1 MSELD
6 ELRERVVALERENDE
21 LRTPKKRRFRAK
33 SVVGAILLVLAVVLA
48 PVAAMGT
55 WARLQLVDT
64 ERFVATFAPLASD
77 PDVQD
82 FVADQVTTAID
93 EQVDISAVVGEVFDG
108 IRSLGLP
115 PRADTA
121 ISLLEGPAANGAIS
135 LIDGVVRD
143 VVRSDQFADIWT
155 QSLRFTH
162 ERATA
167 IIQNAPGTAVQLG
180 DDGAV
185 TIELGVVIDRVKEA
199 MSERGIGLADVIPE
213 IDRSIPIAQADALAL
228 VRTVY
233 QVADIGGFWLPWLVL
248 GLFVAG
254 VLLMRDRPRA
264 LFWSSAGFALVF
276 LLLTAGMGIG
286 RGVFIR
292 AVSPSI
298 MSAAAA
304 TALFEQ
310 LTSLLAGTIAAL
322 ALVGVLIAIWAWLAG
337 SGRTAVAFRG
347 LLESGFSAVRGAA
360 EKRGLTTGA
369 FGRGVDRSRG
379 PIFLV
384 GALAAMTLL
393 IVTRPVSFGVVIGV
407 GAGLL
412 VLAILIELLR
422 RPEGDADIAPVA
434 RDPRDEPVSE
444 PLAERAP
451 DAVS

>member
-6 ELRERVVALERENDE
+6 ELRERVLLLERENDT
-21 LRTPKKRRFRAK
+21 LRSPKRRRFRGK
-33 SVVGAILLVLAVVLA
+33 SLVGAILLVVAVVLA
-48 PVAAMGT
+48 PIAAMGT

-64 ERFVATFAPLASD
+64 DRFVATFAPLASD

-82 FVADQVTTAID
+82 FVAEQVSTAIH
-93 EQVDISAVVGEVFDG
+93 ERVDVSAIVGEVFDG

-115 PRADTA
+115 PRADAALT
-121 ISLLEGPAANGAIS
+121 LLEGPAANGAAS
-135 LIDGVVRD
+135 LIDGVVHD
-143 VVRSDQFADIWT
+143 VVQSEQFADVWS

-167 IIQNAPGTAVQLG
+167 ILQNDPDTAVQLG

-185 TIELGVVIDRVKEA
+185 TIELGVVVDRVKEA
-199 MSERGIGLADVIPE
+199 MSDRGIGLADMIPE
-213 IDRSIPIAQADALAL
+213 IDRSIPVAQADGLVL

-264 LFWSSAGFALVF
+264 IFWSSAAFALVF
-276 LLLTAGMGIG
+276 LLFAGGMGIG

-292 AVSPSI
+292 AVSPSV
-298 MSAAAA
+298 MSADAAA
-304 TALFEQ
+304 ALFEQ

-337 SGRTAVAFRG
+337 SARTAVAFRG
-347 LLESGFSAVRGAA
+347 LVESGFSAVRRAA
-360 EKRGLTTGA
+360 ERRGLSTGA
-369 FGRGVDRSRG
+369 FGRGVDRFRG
-379 PIFLV
+379 PIFIV

-393 IVTRPVSFGVVIGV
+393 IVMRPVTFGAVIGAGV
-407 GAGLL
+407 GLL
-412 VLAILIELLR
+412 ILLLLIELLR
-422 RPEGDADIAPVA
+422 RPEEDAAVQAAPP
-434 RDPRDEPVSE
+434 DPLDEPVPEALTE
-444 PLAERAP
+444 PAP